1 MHVYVGGG
9 RREVRVHVWVC
20 TNLQGERDIRLEREY
35 SKRGKRKGT
44 LSIAR
49 EAREREHIL

>member
-1 MHVYVGGG
+1 VHVYVGGG
-9 RREVRVHVWVC
+9 RREVRVHVWAC
-20 TNLQGERDIRLEREY
+20 TNLQGERDIRLERGY